1 MLTDK
6 EIQERFGPH
15 SARIECPEN
24 QADHAYLRDL
34 FVIIAE
40 DLNQDLP
47 EGRAKSIALTEL
59 ESASMWAHKSLVN
72 KEKN

>member
-1 MLTDK
+1 MLNDK

-15 SARIECPEN
+15 SARIESPER
-24 QADHAYLRDL
+24 QADHAYLRDR
-34 FVIIAE
+34 FVIMAE
-40 DLNQDLP
+40 DLNHDLP